1 MKPSQQFYNYV
12 LNRLG
17 AKPEER
23 ILIDD
28 EPLADVLG
36 PGLVRILAVLIARTP
51 TDPTIGAP

>member
-23 ILIDD
+23 ILVDD
-28 EPLADVLG
+28 ERLADVLG
-36 PGLVRILAVLIARTP
+36 PGLVGIPAVLIAR
-51 TDPTIGAP
+51 ARSH